1 MEPDKIAFR
10 ILASLYPDAKPSEI
24 RKVIDE
30 AMKKDVNDDDISLW
44 KSFVSRSASEQKEE
58 PKVIERHYYHDC
70 WRPWYTTTN
79 GYDDITINCGGSTAG
94 THSNRTTDGCT
105 SSSTTYAA
113 VNNC

>member
-10 ILASLYPDAKPSEI
+10 ILASLYPDEKPSEI

-44 KSFVSRSASEQKEE
+44 KSLVSRSASEQKEE
-58 PKVIERHYYHDC
+58 PKVIERHYYHHDY
-70 WRPWYTTTN
+70 WRPWYTATDGVTITCDGNAN
-79 GYDDITINCGGSTAG
+79 GTY
-94 THSNRTTDGCT
+94 SNRIPDGCA